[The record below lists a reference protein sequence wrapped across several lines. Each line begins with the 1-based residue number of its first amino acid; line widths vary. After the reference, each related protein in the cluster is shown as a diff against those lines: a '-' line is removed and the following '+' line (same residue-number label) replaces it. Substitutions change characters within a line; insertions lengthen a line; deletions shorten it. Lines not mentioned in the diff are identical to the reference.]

1 MRPDDE
7 LNCGACGYPTCR
19 EKAIAVYQKKAEL
32 DMCIPFM
39 HEKSKSF
46 ANLVMET
53 SPNVVMIVDQD
64 MKLLE
69 YSAVGEKYFGKTSTE
84 ALADVS
90 LRVHRSV
97 RFPVGI

>member
-1 MRPDDE
+1 MRCLRLFVLPGE
-7 LNCGACGYPTCR
+7 
-19 EKAIAVYQKKAEL
+19 AIAVYQKKAEL

-39 HEKSKSF
+39 YEKSKSF

-69 YSAVGEKYFGKTSTE
+69 YSAVGEIF
-84 ALADVS
+84 
-90 LRVHRSV
+90 R
-97 RFPVGI
+97 